1 MTAVAYWK
9 PVIATNVGGLSEVVD
24 EYSGILIE
32 PRSVKQLVDSIL
44 LLYKKPYII
53 KQMERYLRE
62 DYAETEK
69 GWEHGSAII
78 ASAIEKQYEE
88 QL

>member
-1 MTAVAYWK
+1 
-9 PVIATNVGGLSEVVD
+9 
-24 EYSGILIE
+24 
-32 PRSVKQLVDSIL
+32 
-44 LLYKKPYII
+44 
-53 KQMERYLRE
+53 MERYLGE